1 MNEKEVLEN
10 YVAEWSLRLPELV
23 KSVKKTDTEELEEKM
38 ILHFYET
45 HLPLGSKRETKI
57 FDDGYILLKKKPG
70 LFAAKDGN
78 FEPSYSTGV
87 LDPQLLNEII
97 TISKMLDKEKSCFEP
112 IMDGYHS
119 ELTIVNGEMANRITN
134 YNCDVENYSLSYRKL
149 IMLVRNIGK
158 N

>member
-10 YVAEWSLRLPELV
+10 YVAEWSSRLPELV

-38 ILHFYET
+38 ILHLHET
-45 HLPLGSKRETKI
+45 YLPLASKRETKI

-78 FEPSYSTGV
+78 FEPSYSSGI

-97 TISKMLDKEKSCFEP
+97 AISKMLDKEESCYESM
-112 IMDGYHS
+112 MDGYHS
-119 ELTIVNGEMANRITN
+119 ELTMFNGESANSITN
-134 YNCDVENYSLSYRKL
+134 YNCKLENFSLSYRKL
-149 IMLVRNIGK
+149 IMLIRNIGK